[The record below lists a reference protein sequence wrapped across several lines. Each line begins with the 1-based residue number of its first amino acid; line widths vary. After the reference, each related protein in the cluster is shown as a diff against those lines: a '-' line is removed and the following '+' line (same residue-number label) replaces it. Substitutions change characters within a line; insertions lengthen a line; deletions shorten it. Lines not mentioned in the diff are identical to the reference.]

1 MPQIYH
7 DTSWYIMIDPISKSQ
22 VPFLTRMPLGVQS
35 IQVGLQQRR
44 LRGQRLNSQDDRCQ
58 RGPIP
63 QLRAN
68 FHQDAEAFHPVF
80 EETSWDR
87 PRISLGHP
95 WPTETVPN
103 LRKKRLKRQFLESA
117 KGQLKDQH
125 PILRR
130 GLQKVKGKW
139 AGIMISRYYRSYE

>member
-1 MPQIYH
+1 MVYH
-7 DTSWYIMIDPISKSQ
+7 DRSDIQIPSSRI
-22 VPFLTRMPLGVQS
+22 TRMPLGVQS

-95 WPTETVPN
+95 WPTPVPN